1 MAQHTPE
8 QQALVALQGELQ
20 QTRAQLVDFGARF
33 DNLAAAHTGLQQA
46 HDLLRYDSGNAL
58 THRANEIKA
67 LETQLRGL
75 LFKQQF
81 DLLDLK
87 NMRPEVFK
95 GSRGETWRP
104 WARKFKAYCNGKSE
118 GFRKALDWA
127 EKETGPIS
135 PQLHGCP
142 WDKATAADSKLHDF
156 LLATLGGEAVMLA
169 ETPGLEGQGFETWR
183 QLVAKFSPMGVATR
197 WTC

>member
-33 DNLAAAHTGLQQA
+33 DSLAAAHTGLQQA
-46 HDLLRYDSGNAL
+46 HDLLRYDSSNAL

-142 WDKATAADSKLHDF
+142 LGQSHGSRQQATR
-156 LLATLGGEAVMLA
+156 LLARHPWRRSCHASRDPGSGR
-169 ETPGLEGQGFETWR
+169 PGL
-183 QLVAKFSPMGVATR
+183 
-197 WTC
+197 